1 VLFGLGI
8 ERSQRD
14 EKRDRY
20 QQSCGMGSMVHLLY
34 DDAGTTIDQTP
45 FR

>member
-1 VLFGLGI
+1 LGV
-8 ERSQRD
+8 ERSRRN
-14 EKRDRY
+14 EERDRRK
-20 QQSCGMGSMVHLLY
+20 QSCGVGSMVHLLY